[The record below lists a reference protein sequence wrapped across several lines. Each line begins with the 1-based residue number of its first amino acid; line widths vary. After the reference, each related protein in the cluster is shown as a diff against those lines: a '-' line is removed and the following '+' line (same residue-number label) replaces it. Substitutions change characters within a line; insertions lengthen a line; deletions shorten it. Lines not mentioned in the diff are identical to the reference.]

1 MQIENEEQKK
11 SIMATG
17 TINVQSENI
26 FPIIKKFLYS
36 DHEIFLRELVSNA
49 VDATH
54 KIKTLS
60 RTGEFKG
67 DLGEL
72 TIEIELDSKKKK
84 LIIKDRGLGMTADE
98 VEKYINQVAFS
109 GAKEFM
115 SKYEEKLEGQNMIGN
130 FGLGFYSS
138 FMVAKKVEIDTL
150 SYQDG
155 AEAAKWSCEGDP
167 TYSLTKG
174 KRKDR
179 GTTITLHLADDSEEF
194 AENSRIEG
202 ILSKYCKFLPVP
214 IKFGTRKE
222 RQGEGDDAVEVEV
235 DHIINNPNPAWTVAP
250 SELKDEDYKSFF
262 RELYPMNFDEPLFHI
277 HLNVDYPF
285 ELTGVLFFPKI
296 KENIE
301 VRKDRIQLY
310 CNQVF
315 VTDSVEGIVPDFLT
329 LLQGVIDSP
338 DIPLNVSRS
347 YLQSDSNVKKI
358 SSHITK
364 KVADKLDEMFRN
376 EREKY
381 DKLWDD
387 LKIIVEY
394 GMLTEEKFYEK
405 ANKFALYKNVDG
417 ELALFEDYLKK
428 IEPLQTDKDGQRVL
442 LYTSDAKAQHSYIQD
457 AKELGYDVLEMEG
470 PIVSH
475 LMQKLESEHEKIT
488 FKRIDSDSIEK
499 LIAKDDALPSKLS
512 EEEQK
517 KVEEAVKK
525 VLNDSSYTVA
535 FESRSET
542 AAPFAITIP
551 EFIRRMK
558 EMSQTGGGGFYGSM
572 PDSYNLVVNSNHA
585 LIGRIQKAENEE
597 IAADLIRQGIDLA
610 KIAQNMLSGEE
621 LTSFVKRSWAM
632 LSESEK

>member
-1 MQIENEEQKK
+1 
-11 SIMATG
+11 MATG

-179 GTTITLHLADDSEEF
+179 GTTITLHLADDSKEF

-250 SELKDEDYKSFF
+250 SELKNEDYKSFF

-558 EMSQTGGGGFYGSM
+558 EMSQTGGGGLYGSM
-572 PDSYNLVVNSNHA
+572 PDSFNLVVNSNHA

>member
-1 MQIENEEQKK
+1 
-11 SIMATG
+11 MATG

>member
-1 MQIENEEQKK
+1 
-11 SIMATG
+11 MATG

-60 RTGEFKG
+60 RTGEFKR

-150 SYQDG
+150 SYQDA

-428 IEPLQTDKDGQRVL
+428 IEPLQTNKDGQRVL

-632 LSESEK
+632 LSESEN

>member
-1 MQIENEEQKK
+1 
-11 SIMATG
+11 MATG

-179 GTTITLHLADDSEEF
+179 GTTITLHLADDSKEF

-250 SELKDEDYKSFF
+250 SELKNEDYKSFF

>member
-1 MQIENEEQKK
+1 
-11 SIMATG
+11 MATG

-428 IEPLQTDKDGQRVL
+428 IEPLQTNKDGQRVL

-585 LIGRIQKAENEE
+585 LIGRIQNAENEE

>member
-1 MQIENEEQKK
+1 
-11 SIMATG
+11 MATG

-262 RELYPMNFDEPLFHI
+262 RELYPMNFDEPLFHV

>member
-1 MQIENEEQKK
+1 
-11 SIMATG
+11 MAKG

-67 DLGEL
+67 DLGDL

-84 LIIKDRGLGMTADE
+84 LVIKDRGLGMTSDE

-150 SYQDG
+150 SYQEG
-155 AEAAKWSCEGDP
+155 AEPAKWSCEGDP
-167 TYSLTKG
+167 SYSLTKG

-194 AENSRIEG
+194 AEQSRIDN

-214 IKFGTRKE
+214 IKFGTKKE

-235 DHIINNPNPAWTVAP
+235 DNIINNPNPAWTVTP
-250 SELKDEDYKSFF
+250 SELKEEDYKSFF
-262 RELYPMNFDEPLFHI
+262 RELYPMNFDDPLFHI

-285 ELTGVLFFPKI
+285 ELTGILFFPKI

-347 YLQSDSNVKKI
+347 YLQSDGNVKKI

-376 EREKY
+376 ERERY
-381 DKLWDD
+381 DQLWDD

-405 ANKFALYKNVDG
+405 AKKFALYKNVKD
-417 ELALFEDYLKK
+417 ELSLFEDYIKK
-428 IEPLQTDKDGQRVL
+428 IEPLQTDKDGQRVI
-442 LYTSDAKAQHSYIQD
+442 LYTSDAKAQHSYIQE
-457 AKELGYDVLEMEG
+457 AEELGYDVLVMEG

-475 LMQKLESEHEKIT
+475 LMQKLETEHEKIT

-499 LIAKDDALPSKLS
+499 LIKKDDELPSKLT

-517 KVEEAVKK
+517 KIEEAVKK
-525 VLNDSSYTVA
+525 VLNDTSYTVA
-535 FESRSET
+535 FESRSES

-572 PDSYNLVVNSNHA
+572 PDSYNLVVNSNHP
-585 LIGRIQKAENEE
+585 LISRINASPDEDS
-597 IAADLIRQGIDLA
+597 AADLIKQGIDLA

-621 LTSFVKRSWAM
+621 LTSFVKRSWSL
-632 LSESEK
+632 LSEDSKVD

>member
-1 MQIENEEQKK
+1 
-11 SIMATG
+11 MATG

-585 LIGRIQKAENEE
+585 LISRIQKAENEE

>member
-1 MQIENEEQKK
+1 
-11 SIMATG
+11 MATG

-202 ILSKYCKFLPVP
+202 ILYKYCKFLPVP

-250 SELKDEDYKSFF
+250 SELKNEDYKSFF

>member
-1 MQIENEEQKK
+1 
-11 SIMATG
+11 MATG

-542 AAPFAITIP
+542 SAPFAITIP